1 MHVNIHERSVLA
13 VSRLS
18 PTAENIPFGGTNTF
32 KQVEPVTRRE
42 KKDLCT
48 SLAFWQLCKQFIFTN
63 YVVKCVCK
71 WSKFLFVVRFMGFGL
86 KMNTGISEVLFESI
100 TVKNEIRFLFCA
112 AKRGRGL
119 FISMVLYMIKLFPQ
133 TAL

>member
-86 KMNTGISEVLFESI
+86 KMNTGISEVCCLRVLLLKTKSDFYS
-100 TVKNEIRFLFCA
+100 VQQNEAAVCSSQWFC
-112 AKRGRGL
+112 
-119 FISMVLYMIKLFPQ
+119 I
-133 TAL
+133 